1 VTQFAYAATDLITG
15 QVLADSIPLNVQS
28 FSAQLNGGGTLT
40 GTLNLDEDYP
50 VNTPYIE
57 ALECR
62 RCVLWVLADN
72 YPVWNGVVWDWP
84 DMSRQGGTLPISAQ
98 TMDSVF
104 ADRVIAA
111 TLEYP
116 SVDIFEVFCDLVKY
130 GTTLSSTYI
139 TTLSPVQG
147 PPSPLVGAQAAIAG
161 LILPAGLTSGITSGI
176 TWDASYTYSDNTQ
189 IGQAL
194 SDLVSAGNIEF
205 WFQPGLDGSGN
216 LITNLR
222 LAVTP
227 IGRDPSESGYALS
240 YPGNVSDY
248 GYQRTGSQGAN
259 VVIATAPPNGSAEP
273 WQSQYPHGY
282 DLADLEAGYPLQQTV
297 VSWQGST
304 VTRQSQIDAFADGQ
318 VQLLTQA
325 MTMPVV
331 NVPDGVLPSI
341 LDLTLGDTIPFTAT
355 SALHPP
361 GPNGSPGLQQY
372 IRVAGY
378 TAYPP
383 GPSQSA
389 YVQIAAS
396 GIVP

>member
-1 VTQFAYAATDLITG
+1 MTTFAYAATDLITG

-50 VNTPYIE
+50 VNLPYIE

-98 TMDSVF
+98 TMDSVMGF
-104 ADRVIAA
+104 RLISS

-116 SVDIFEVFCDLVKY
+116 SVDIFTVFTDLVQYACTKK
-130 GTTLSSTYI
+130 STYI
-139 TTLSPVQG
+139 TTLSPTQG
-147 PPSPLVGAQAAIAG
+147 PASPLVGQQAAIAG
-161 LILPAGLTSGITSGI
+161 LVLPTGLTAGIP
-176 TWDASYTYSDNTQ
+176 WDASYMYSDLSQ
-189 IGQAL
+189 VSQAL
-194 SDLVSAGNIEF
+194 GDLVTGGSIEF
-205 WFQPGLDGSGN
+205 WFQPGLDSSGN
-216 LITNLR
+216 LCTYLR

-227 IGRDPSESGYALS
+227 IGRDANESGYQLS

-259 VVIATAPPNGSAEP
+259 VVWATAPPNGSAEQ
-273 WQSQYPHGY
+273 WESIFPHGY
-282 DLADLEAGYPLQQTV
+282 DLADLEAGYPLQETT
-297 VSWQGST
+297 VSWSGST
-304 VTRQSQIDAFADGQ
+304 VTLQSQIDSFADGQ
-318 VQLLTQA
+318 VQLTTEA
-325 MTMPVV
+325 MTMPVI

-341 LDLTLGDTIPFTAT
+341 LDVGLGDAIPFTAT

-361 GPNGSPGLQQY
+361 GPGGVPGLQQY
-372 IRVAGY
+372 VRVAGI
-378 TAYPP
+378 TCYPP
-383 GPSQSA
+383 GPSQSS
-389 YVQIAAS
+389 YIQIATS
-396 GIVP
+396 GVLPS